1 VIKALIRALTAS
13 SSSWPAD
20 EKWTIAFFA
29 DVDGMRQPVYVHG
42 VTHEEAAEIRRHW
55 LARRPGRLTF
65 TFRDEAGMDD
75 ETLALFAQGWPRD
88 EVFNLHIMPMRE
100 AL

>member
-29 DVDGMRQPVYVHG
+29 DVDGERQPVYVHG
-42 VTHEEAAEIRRHW
+42 VTHEEADNIRRDW
-55 LARRPGRLTF
+55 LAGRPGQLYF
-65 TFRDEAGMDD
+65 TFEDDGVDD
-75 ETLALFAQGWPRD
+75 ETRERFYRGWAYRD
-88 EVFNLHIMPMRE
+88 VYDLRVMPMRE